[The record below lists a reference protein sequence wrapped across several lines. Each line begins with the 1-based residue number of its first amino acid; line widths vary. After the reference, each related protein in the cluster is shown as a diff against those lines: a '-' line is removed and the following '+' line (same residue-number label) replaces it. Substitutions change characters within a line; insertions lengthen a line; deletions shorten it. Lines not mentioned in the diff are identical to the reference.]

1 MTIISSSNGNSASSR
16 TPRAGTSGPIRSSRT
31 TEFGS
36 RSCGLGGRCFP
47 ETDRKADST
56 SSVPTK
62 SVGLSTS
69 RLPRGTARVARN
81 SAPVGFI
88 ADLIA
93 SACSRRLDDIS
104 TVPRRAALSRSALS
118 AYISNAVRWTS
129 VRSPKGCV
137 ESSQRRFPYRSSLR
151 SRGPAAINC
160 DYNFTWSMYGMD
172 CRQSQLANIAAFD

>member
-129 VRSPKGCV
+129 VRSPKGLRRV
-137 ESSQRRFPYRSSLR
+137 IATAISLSLVAPESRAGRDQLR
-151 SRGPAAINC
+151 L
-160 DYNFTWSMYGMD
+160 
-172 CRQSQLANIAAFD
+172 QLHLVDVRNGLPTITTG